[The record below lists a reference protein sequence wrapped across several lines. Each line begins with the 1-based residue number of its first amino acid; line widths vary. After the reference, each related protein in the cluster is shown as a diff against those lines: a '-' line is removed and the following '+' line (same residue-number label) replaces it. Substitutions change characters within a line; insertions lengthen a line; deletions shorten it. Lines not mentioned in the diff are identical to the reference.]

1 MFASK
6 LEGIL
11 NTHSSSPHISLQ
23 SSIQS
28 SVTASHIICDV
39 EFSEDD
45 VLDALSHLNSGK
57 SDGDGIFSE
66 YLIYASSAVMAPLA
80 IFFSSL
86 VCHGFMPQCLRD
98 CVLVPVPK
106 KNKDAACSVNY
117 RPIALSS
124 CLSKILEHFIMS
136 KYSAYLYSSSLQFGF
151 KPRFPTTLCSGVV
164 KNVVSRYIMVLMF
177 MVVFLMQARLLTS

>member
-1 MFASK
+1 MAVVESPAALRRPAVERFHCIANVFASK

-28 SVTASHIICDV
+28 SETASHISDV

-45 VLDALSHLNSGK
+45 VLDALSRLNTGK
-57 SDGDGIFSE
+57 SDGDGIFSQH
-66 YLIYASSAVMAPLA
+66 LIYASSSVMPPLA

-98 CVLVPVPK
+98 CVPVPVPK
-106 KNKDAACSVNY
+106 KNEDATCIVNY
-117 RPIALSS
+117 RPIALSP
-124 CLSKILEHFIMS
+124 CLCIILEHLIMS
-136 KYSAYLYSSSLQFGF
+136 KYCAYISLF
-151 KPRFPTTLCSGVV
+151 
-164 KNVVSRYIMVLMF
+164 
-177 MVVFLMQARLLTS
+177 

>member
-28 SVTASHIICDV
+28 SVTASHICDV

-66 YLIYASSAVMAPLA
+66 HLIYASSAVMAPLA

-86 VCHGFMPQCLRD
+86 VRHGFMPQCLRD
-98 CVLVPVPK
+98 SVLVPVPK
-106 KNKDAACSVNY
+106 KNKDATCSVNY

-124 CLSKILEHFIMS
+124 CLSKILEHLIMT
-136 KYSAYLYSSSLQFGF
+136 KYSAYLYSSPLQFGF
-151 KPRFPTTLCSGVV
+151 KPGFPPLCVLV
-164 KNVVSRYIMVLMF
+164 LSRMLFHITFIMVLQF